1 MELRK
6 PTEEELQKLYQWAL
20 KQDYDGDTQ
29 YLEEVKRSFSPC
41 AIIVVDNFTT
51 AVKIMLVVWDTGPQ
65 HIDAFK
71 WLGGEMQYVEPD
83 PIFVEQRMQEDSSWE
98 AIFKAHDEAA

>member
-1 MELRK
+1 MTQKIPRT
-6 PTEEELQKLYQWAL
+6 PTEQELQELYQWTL
-20 KQDYDGDTQ
+20 KHDREAEN
-29 YLEEVKRSFSPC
+29 LEEVKDSLSPC
-41 AIIVVDNFTT
+41 AIVVIDS
-51 AVKIMLVVWDTGPQ
+51 VPKIMLVVWDTGPQ

-98 AIFKAHDEAA
+98 PIFKAFQ